1 MPMEAAVKIP
11 LRDLTPASVRALQD
25 RFPEGEMYI
34 VPEAQPVSEARV
46 MSEEKFWNL
55 ISLLDWNQT
64 GNDDAVIEPV
74 VRNLAAM
81 QEAAIPAFYDLLSE
95 KLFLLDGRSYAMH
108 SIEVGSSISS
118 DLFLYARCAVV
129 ANGRTLFESVLKKPE
144 SFPQN
149 LYFEALLDIPH
160 RAWLRKTGLHL
171 DHTPCY
177 IFETGFNPNGWG
189 ADTITL

>member
-1 MPMEAAVKIP
+1 MEAALKMP

-34 VPEAQPVSEARV
+34 VSETEATL
-46 MSEEKFWNL
+46 MGEEKFWSL
-55 ISLLDWNQT
+55 ISSLDWSNA

-74 VRNLAAM
+74 VRALADM
-81 QEAAIPAFYDLLSE
+81 QQDAIPAFYDLLSE
-95 KLFLLDGRSYAMH
+95 KLFLLDGRVYATH
-108 SIEVGSSISS
+108 SVEEGEGISS

-129 ANGRTLFESVLKKPE
+129 ANGKIFFESVLQHPE
-144 SFPQN
+144 RFPRE
-149 LYFEALLDIPH
+149 LYFEALLDIPQ
-160 RAWLRKTGLHL
+160 RAWLRKTGRHL

-177 IFETGFNPNGWG
+177 LFETGFNPNGWG